1 MRVFL
6 TGATGF
12 VGSHVL
18 RSLLDGDVPTAAL
31 VRSGSSTRRI
41 DDLRGRFVEIEG
53 DLDRVDDFEARLR
66 DFVPDTVVHLGWEGV
81 GNRYRNATL
90 QLDRNVPRTL
100 ALVRAAAEAGV
111 GTWVGLGSQAEYG
124 PCGEAIREEQ
134 PARPTTLYG
143 VAKLASCQA
152 AQILCRD
159 LEMRFAWMRL
169 FSVYGPMDDPGWL
182 IPFLILQML
191 DGESPPLT
199 EGVQSWDY
207 LHVSDAAAAVHAVAA
222 ESGAEGVFNLG
233 SGRPRAVRSIAE
245 GIRDRIDPSRSLRFG
260 EIPYRIDQVMHL
272 EADISRLRE
281 ATGWRPEVSFDSGIG
296 QTIEW
301 FRDHRD

>member
-12 VGSHVL
+12 VGSWVL
-18 RSLLDGDVPTAAL
+18 RRLLEQDVPTAAL
-31 VRSGSSTRRI
+31 VRPGRRAARI
-41 DDLRGRFVEIEG
+41 DDLRGRFVEVEG
-53 DLDRVDDFEARLR
+53 DLDDPEAFVNRLR
-66 DFVPDTVVHLGWEGV
+66 DFVPDTLLHLGWEGV
-81 GNRYRNATL
+81 GNRYRNAPL
-90 QLDRNVPRTL
+90 QLERNVPRTL
-100 ALVRAAAEAGV
+100 SLVKLAASIGV
-111 GTWVGLGSQAEYG
+111 ETFVGLGSQAEYG
-124 PCGEAIREEQ
+124 PCEEAISERQ
-134 PARPTTLYG
+134 TPSPTTLYG
-143 VAKLASCQA
+143 VAKLATCQA
-152 AQILCRD
+152 TGILCRD
-159 LEMRFAWMRL
+159 LGLRHAWLRL
-169 FSVYGPMDDPGWL
+169 FSVYGPRDDPGWL

-207 LHVSDAAAAVHAVAA
+207 LYVADVASAICAVGA

-233 SGRPRAVRSIAE
+233 SAEPRTVRSIAE
-245 GIRDRIDPSRSLRFG
+245 AIRDRIDPSRSLRFG

-272 EADISRLRE
+272 EADNTRLRE
-281 ATGWRPEVSFDSGIG
+281 ATGWRPAVSFDSGID